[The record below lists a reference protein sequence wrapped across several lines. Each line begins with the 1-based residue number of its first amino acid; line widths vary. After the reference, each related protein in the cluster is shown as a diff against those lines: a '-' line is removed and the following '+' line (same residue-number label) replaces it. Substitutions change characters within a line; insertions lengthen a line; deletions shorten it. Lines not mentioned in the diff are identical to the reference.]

1 MPVVY
6 ASVLRGTGPFLT
18 LADHATYS
26 GNFAEVGTTFL
37 DRAAAEGRLPEGGKF
52 TFATNGYDFC
62 YLRQGYL
69 VCMVVADQAYGRVVP
84 VALLDRLSLT
94 VSQLTASGTANEAA
108 LRANLGLELR
118 RLVEHATLHPE
129 QYSKVASVQKMV
141 NEVKVVLAHNIDLV
155 LVRGEKLEQLA
166 DKTEDLTFESERFV
180 RTSRTLARKMR
191 WQNCKVK
198 LVVLLAVLL
207 LGVVIFLLVCFSG
220 GNCLK
225 K

>member
-69 VCMVVADQAYGRVVP
+69 GEQLVHGQARRIV
-84 VALLDRLSLT
+84 RLHASLQT
-94 VSQLTASGTANEAA
+94 GGKQGTAVAYPDQ
-108 LRANLGLELR
+108 
-118 RLVEHATLHPE
+118 LHTCC
-129 QYSKVASVQKMV
+129 A
-141 NEVKVVLAHNIDLV
+141 
-155 LVRGEKLEQLA
+155 
-166 DKTEDLTFESERFV
+166 
-180 RTSRTLARKMR
+180 
-191 WQNCKVK
+191 
-198 LVVLLAVLL
+198 
-207 LGVVIFLLVCFSG
+207 
-220 GNCLK
+220 
-225 K
+225 